1 MSGAKGAGTERLGR
15 RKRFSLCRTEY
26 FGRLGMVKVIFGSVA
41 AFPCVSATAA
51 ALQITAYL
59 LQRPSRRPQA
69 NC

>member
-41 AFPCVSATAA
+41 AFPN
-51 ALQITAYL
+51 ALAP
-59 LQRPSRRPQA
+59 RPLHYK
-69 NC
+69 